1 MNEKFVP
8 IPSLAAKRALIEFYE
23 SVDVLEGSG
32 DWHYDVDAP
41 WRRMWQQEFMQEAE
55 SGVRAG
61 NWWKSLA
68 EHPCTMARDLLGRV
82 GSEDTAYLRA
92 MYRTAGVLLRE
103 IWQIY
108 D

>member
-1 MNEKFVP
+1 MNEKSVP

-23 SVDVLEGSG
+23 TVDVLEGAG
-32 DWHYDVDAP
+32 AWHDGVDIP
-41 WRRMWQQEFMQEAE
+41 WRRMWCREFMSEAE
-55 SGVRAG
+55 SGVRVD

-82 GSEDTAYLRA
+82 GRKDAAYLRA
-92 MYRTAGVLLRE
+92 MYRTAGALLRE